1 MVTFSTKKSTI
12 NPRASKCI
20 QNISSLSIQRGI
32 WYISYYIFCFI
43 YPLILSSLEL
53 TCSLLDSDFCL
64 SWWNGC
70 CWFFLLGYVTPSL
83 NNFFIQF
90 VLGKLY
96 SWWDKYNC
104 LCGNTFS
111 LIFCTI
117 NDCLFS
123 LCIAQGFHNFYDYLI
138 NCRLHWIFVSFVA
151 SNTQTN
157 FKISLCSSE
166 NSFITFG

>member
-70 CWFFLLGYVTPSL
+70 CWFFLLGYVSPSL
-83 NNFFIQF
+83 NNFLSNLFWANFTADEINTIACAEIRFHLYFVQLTIAFFLF
-90 VLGKLY
+90 VLHKGFT
-96 SWWDKYNC
+96 
-104 LCGNTFS
+104 TFTIISSIADCTESS
-111 LIFCTI
+111 LA
-117 NDCLFS
+117 L
-123 LCIAQGFHNFYDYLI
+123 
-138 NCRLHWIFVSFVA
+138 
-151 SNTQTN
+151 
-157 FKISLCSSE
+157 
-166 NSFITFG
+166 

>member
-83 NNFFIQF
+83 NNFLSNLFWANFTADEINTIACAEIRFHLYFVQLTIAFFLF
-90 VLGKLY
+90 VLHKGFT
-96 SWWDKYNC
+96 
-104 LCGNTFS
+104 TFTIISSIADCTESS
-111 LIFCTI
+111 LA
-117 NDCLFS
+117 L
-123 LCIAQGFHNFYDYLI
+123 
-138 NCRLHWIFVSFVA
+138 
-151 SNTQTN
+151 
-157 FKISLCSSE
+157 
-166 NSFITFG
+166 

>member
-70 CWFFLLGYVTPSL
+70 YWFFLLGYVTPSL
-83 NNFFIQF
+83 NNFLSNLFWANFTADEINTIACAEIRFHLYFVQLTIASFLF
-90 VLGKLY
+90 VLHKGFT
-96 SWWDKYNC
+96 
-104 LCGNTFS
+104 TFTIISSIADCTESS
-111 LIFCTI
+111 LA
-117 NDCLFS
+117 L
-123 LCIAQGFHNFYDYLI
+123 
-138 NCRLHWIFVSFVA
+138 
-151 SNTQTN
+151 
-157 FKISLCSSE
+157 
-166 NSFITFG
+166 

>member
-32 WYISYYIFCFI
+32 WYISYYVFCFI

-70 CWFFLLGYVTPSL
+70 CWLFLLGYVSPSL
-83 NNFFIQF
+83 NNFLSNLFWANFTADEINTIACAEIRFHLYFVQLTIAFFLF
-90 VLGKLY
+90 VLHKGFT
-96 SWWDKYNC
+96 
-104 LCGNTFS
+104 TFTIISSIADCTESS
-111 LIFCTI
+111 LA
-117 NDCLFS
+117 L
-123 LCIAQGFHNFYDYLI
+123 
-138 NCRLHWIFVSFVA
+138 
-151 SNTQTN
+151 
-157 FKISLCSSE
+157 
-166 NSFITFG
+166 

>member
-32 WYISYYIFCFI
+32 WYISYYVFCFI

-70 CWFFLLGYVTPSL
+70 CWFFLLGYVSPSL
-83 NNFFIQF
+83 NNFLSNLFWANFTADEINTIACAEIRFHLYFVQLTIAFFLF
-90 VLGKLY
+90 VLHKGFT
-96 SWWDKYNC
+96 
-104 LCGNTFS
+104 TFTIISSIADCTESS
-111 LIFCTI
+111 LA
-117 NDCLFS
+117 L
-123 LCIAQGFHNFYDYLI
+123 
-138 NCRLHWIFVSFVA
+138 
-151 SNTQTN
+151 
-157 FKISLCSSE
+157 
-166 NSFITFG
+166 

>member
-53 TCSLLDSDFCL
+53 TCSLLESDFCL

-70 CWFFLLGYVTPSL
+70 CWFFLLGYVSPSL
-83 NNFFIQF
+83 NNFLSNLFWANFTADEINTIACAEIRFHLYFVQLTIAFFLF
-90 VLGKLY
+90 VLHKGFT
-96 SWWDKYNC
+96 
-104 LCGNTFS
+104 TFTIISSIADCTESS
-111 LIFCTI
+111 LA
-117 NDCLFS
+117 L
-123 LCIAQGFHNFYDYLI
+123 
-138 NCRLHWIFVSFVA
+138 
-151 SNTQTN
+151 
-157 FKISLCSSE
+157 
-166 NSFITFG
+166 